1 MDAKVT
7 KVTGNEWL
15 EGATKTHTLKNTGRI
30 QRKAPHDLNRK
41 TSKLPAVEVP
51 HGGASYN
58 PSVKDHQVCIS
69 PSYCLSYRIP
79 LPVKHFILKLIVRH
93 PLISM
98 AEGERLR

>member
-15 EGATKTHTLKNTGRI
+15 EGATKTHTLKNTGKI

-51 HGGASYN
+51 HAGASYN
-58 PSVKDHQVCIS
+58 PSVKDHQV
-69 PSYCLSYRIP
+69 
-79 LPVKHFILKLIVRH
+79 
-93 PLISM
+93 
-98 AEGERLR
+98 